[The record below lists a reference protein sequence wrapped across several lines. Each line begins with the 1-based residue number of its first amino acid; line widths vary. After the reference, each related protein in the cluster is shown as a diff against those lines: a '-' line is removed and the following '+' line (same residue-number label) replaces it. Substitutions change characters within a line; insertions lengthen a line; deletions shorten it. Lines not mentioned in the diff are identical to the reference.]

1 MSIFAV
7 NYEYDATKR
16 DLMAEIRPRH
26 RAFLATL
33 KEAGSLLASGP
44 LGTNGALIVVV
55 ADNVASALDVLKEDP
70 FLLNEI
76 IETRIARVWNPVI
89 GPWQ

>member
-16 DLMAEIRPRH
+16 DLMADVRPEH

-33 KEAGSLLASGP
+33 KEMGSLLASGP
-44 LGTNGALIVVV
+44 LGTCGALIIVV
-55 ADNVASALDVLKEDP
+55 ADDAAAALDLLTDDP
-70 FLLNEI
+70 FLTNDI
-76 IETRIARVWNPVI
+76 IETRVARAWNPVI